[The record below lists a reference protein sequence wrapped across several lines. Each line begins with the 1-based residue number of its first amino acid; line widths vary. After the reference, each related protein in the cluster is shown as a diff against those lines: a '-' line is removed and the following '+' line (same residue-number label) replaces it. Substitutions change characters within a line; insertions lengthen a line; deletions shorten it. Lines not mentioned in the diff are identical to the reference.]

1 MSKTIL
7 YSQGAVVEKICY
19 MDEYMRAWMKA
30 RDTFADYWSGV
41 RGWDANKLTEEQ
53 ANEITSHPDWRK
65 PCVDILPYGH
75 LTEDDEQKLRMYSK
89 GVKCAV
95 ELGTFLGRG
104 AAILSEGAKKVITID
119 SYSDPLFGGVY
130 HTRETVMKRLYN
142 YPNISFLKGD
152 TSNRGVVASI
162 YDFNSVDFLFID
174 ADHSYDGAKKDFE
187 AWFPVLVPG
196 AFILFHDSVDAER
209 HPGVT
214 GFVAEILLNETKR
227 IITPERPHLDF
238 GVEYIEAAN
247 KNNGSIT
254 VFRKR

>member
-41 RGWDANKLTEEQ
+41 RGWDANNLTEEQ

-65 PCVDILPYGH
+65 PCVDILPYGQ

-89 GVKCAV
+89 GVRHAI

-104 AAILSEGAKKVITID
+104 AAILSEGARKVTTID
-119 SYSDPLFGGVY
+119 LFDEPYFGGIW
-130 HTRETVMKRLYN
+130 HTAQTIAYRLRN
-142 YPNISFLKGD
+142 YRNI
-152 TSNRGVVASI
+152 VVVKNSS
-162 YDFNSVDFLFID
+162 YDVAPKFYAEQPDFLFID
-174 ADHSYDGAKKDFE
+174 ADHSYEGVKKDFE
-187 AWFPVLVPG
+187 AWFPMLEKG

-209 HPGVT
+209 HPGAT

-227 IITPERPHLDF
+227 IYTPERPHFDF